1 MQWEAITW
9 PEKTDVSE
17 LTDISELRVM
27 KLFYALFWVAVT
39 LVYNSI
45 K

>member
-9 PEKTDVSE
+9 PERTDV
-17 LTDISELRVM
+17 SELRVM

-39 LVYNSI
+39 LVYDSI